1 MTTML
6 KVDYR
11 LVLEMSWTVT
21 KQKIIL
27 LILKNPLLILPAR
40 DRQSNKVPAGTIEA
54 QYID

>member
-40 DRQSNKVPAGTIEA
+40 DRQRNKVPAGTIKA